1 MNNKNSPSGSGNVLK
16 VIMIIV
22 FIVMLLFIVAIFL
35 LARMPTTGGSF
46 GYGFPSAMGKRNTLR
61 NVEIDVDPQVVYR
74 IDDNRFFTLEK
85 YKDCEHG
92 GFVYYHDT
100 KKNIKKFIS
109 SSGDDK
115 EPQDEIDIS
124 IENDIMSFKGQFIYA
139 ASDNVI
145 AYPVRYRGYKYGTE
159 DYYISYIDLENPSNN
174 TAVDAYKSTYAA
186 VVSDGVIYIQGAVID
201 KNYRKYTISN
211 ESDQYKMVDI
221 SLAKINRNS
230 KDDRF
235 HCDNKIKPRKVKV
248 IAN

>member
-1 MNNKNSPSGSGNVLK
+1 MNNKNASSGSGNVLK

-46 GYGFPSAMGKRNTLR
+46 GYGFPSAMSKRNTVKD
-61 NVEIDVDPQVVYR
+61 VEIDVDPQVVYR

-92 GFVYYHDT
+92 GFVYYHDVN
-100 KKNIKKFIS
+100 KNIKRLIT
-109 SSGDDK
+109 SGATDEK
-115 EPQDEIDIS
+115 PQNEITIA
-124 IENDIMSFKGQFIYA
+124 EKNDIMAFTGKFIYA

-145 AYPVRYRGYKYGTE
+145 AYPVRHIGYKYGTE
-159 DYYISYIDLENPSNN
+159 NYYIAYRDLENPSNN
-174 TAVDAYKSTYAA
+174 NAVDAYKSTYAA
-186 VVSDGVIYIQGAVID
+186 VVSDGVIYIQGSVID
-201 KNYRKYTISN
+201 KNYREYTLSN
-211 ESDQYKMVDI
+211 KSHQYEMVDI

-235 HCDNKIKPRKVKV
+235 HCDNKIKPRKVKI